1 MKKIIFLFI
10 VLINADSSFS
20 QQINPSTTFTK
31 QDYQKKAKH
40 QEIVALCLGGG
51 GFLIWGAGVSK
62 YMNQDDNIDG
72 GGEAAMVIG
81 GLSCLASIP
90 FFIIA
95 SKNRKKARLMT
106 FNNQRVPHLQNNSF
120 VYRAVPSLTFKISL

>member
-1 MKKIIFLFI
+1 MIKAIICPLL
-10 VLINADSSFS
+10 LIITTVTFS
-20 QQINPSTTFTK
+20 QQINPSPAFTK
-31 QDYQKKAKH
+31 QEYQKKAKH
-40 QEIVALCLGGG
+40 QEIVALCLGGA
-51 GFLIWGAGVSK
+51 GFVVWAAGVSK
-62 YMNQDDNIDG
+62 YMNQEDNIDG

-90 FFIIA
+90 LFIIA

-120 VYRAVPSLTFKISL
+120 VYRAVPSLTLKISL